1 MIAKLVHYMH
11 DYWFSRLLRR
21 YFAVILLIMAVPV
34 AALNVMWTH
43 WMNRSFQSEIFSI
56 NEQALQRG
64 AGVMENTFQL
74 AKDLTYYVAMN
85 SSVQYMSFQTHAE
98 LLADMRKQNIF
109 ATITLIRKTYSY
121 IDSIDIYFEKA
132 DVVLETRGLLEGK
145 DVRASSW
152 MTAYKAMD
160 ERCYVTAVRASE
172 QNYPWIVRMV
182 YPIGGT
188 PGRGCVVVN
197 INMEALGNHLGSG
210 YYRRIGEEPLL
221 AAYDMSS
228 GDLFYIDERRL
239 LRNEAYDRAALESFV
254 SREGNYSASVT
265 LWDTQFVV
273 SSYESAESGLK
284 YIYLSPMGRYAAQ
297 TRMNRRL
304 VVISAVMS
312 LLLSLVTAMTLALL
326 GYQPIRALSEAL
338 GLSDGCKRPADEM
351 AYIRERVRAQERDKR
366 TLQGDLNQHMAN
378 LNRAQIV
385 ALQAQINPHFISN
398 TLMALSGSV
407 AQIMGTDC
415 ETVKALEDFAA
426 LMRVSLTGDNY
437 LAPLSEELE
446 HIRLFMTLI
455 AFRYKNRVQIEI
467 SVPPEMLDVCVPKLS
482 LQPLIENAVNHG
494 LRPLH
499 YRGHIGVQG
508 EMDGETARI
517 IVWDDGVGLSEKEVE
532 RLNRLL
538 ERDAIGVTQHIGL
551 SNVNQRFQLIFG
563 GDAGVAVESQDGRA
577 RFVLTFPVVRKSGG
591 KLV

>member
-1 MIAKLVHYMH
+1 MIARLVHYMH

-43 WMNRSFQSEIFSI
+43 WMNRSFQNEIFSI

-74 AKDLTYYVAMN
+74 AKDLTYYVAMTQN
-85 SSVQYMSFQTHAE
+85 VQYLSFQNRADFYR
-98 LLADMRKQNIF
+98 DMRKEDIRN
-109 ATITLIRKTYSY
+109 TLSLIRKTYSY
-121 IDSIDIYFEKA
+121 IDSIDIYY
-132 DVVLETRGLLEGK
+132 DNVDLVLQAKGVEEGET
-145 DVRASSW
+145 VRSSPW
-152 MTAYKAMD
+152 MAAYKAMD
-160 ERCYVTAVRASE
+160 ERCYVTSVRASE
-172 QNYPWIVRMV
+172 QNFPWIVRLI
-182 YPIGGT
+182 YPVGGT
-188 PGRGCVVVN
+188 PGRGCVIVN

-210 YYRRIGEEPLL
+210 CYRREGEEPLL
-221 AAYDMSS
+221 AAYDMKS

-239 LRNEAYDRAALESFV
+239 LRNEAYDREEFEQLAL
-254 SREGNYSASVT
+254 RAGNYSASAT

-304 VVISAVMS
+304 VIISAVMS

-326 GYQPIRALSEAL
+326 GYQPIRALSDAL
-338 GLSDGCKRPADEM
+338 GLSDGRKRPDDEL
-351 AYIRERVRAQERDKR
+351 AFIRERVKAQEKDKR
-366 TLQGDLNQHMAN
+366 DLQGNLTQHMAN

-407 AQIMGTDC
+407 AQIMGTEC
-415 ETVKALEDFAA
+415 ETVHALENFAA

-437 LAPLSEELE
+437 LVPLSEELE

-455 AFRYKNRVQIEI
+455 AFRYKNRVAIEI
-467 SVPPEMLDVCVPKLS
+467 SVPPEMMDVCIPKLS

-499 YRGHIGVQG
+499 YRGHIGVDG
-508 EMDGETARI
+508 EISGETARI
-517 IVWDDGVGLSEKEVE
+517 IVWDDGVGLDAKEAA

-538 ERDAIGVTQHIGL
+538 ERDVIGAAEHIGL
-551 SNVNQRFQLIFG
+551 NNVNQRFRLIFG
-563 GDAGVAVESQDGRA
+563 GDAGVSVETQDGRA
-577 RFVLTFPVVRKSGG
+577 RFVLTFPVVRRSGG